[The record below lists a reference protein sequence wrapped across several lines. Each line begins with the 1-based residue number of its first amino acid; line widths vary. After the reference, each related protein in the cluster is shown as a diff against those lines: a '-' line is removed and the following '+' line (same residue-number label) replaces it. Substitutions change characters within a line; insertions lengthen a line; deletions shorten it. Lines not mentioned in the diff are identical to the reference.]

1 MSRHPTEQPGTPGV
15 VRYDCRGL
23 QLAPAQASLRLLV
36 PVLALWLASCA
47 PVDPLAK
54 VQPLVAKGD
63 YESAIADLEARG
75 NKTSAADR
83 TAAIRLRQQAV
94 DELLAEAAAA
104 SEQGE
109 DSAARAALE
118 RATRVD
124 PGQPRVSE
132 ALRRLD
138 DRAAATAAVAQA
150 RQRLQGGD
158 IDGAAALVKSAL
170 DRVPEMSDA
179 RRVMRQISE
188 LREAQAV
195 VSRGLDLGNKPVTL
209 QFRDAPIKQAFEALA
224 LSTGLQVAF
233 DRDVRQS
240 QPITVMLRDIP
251 VADALRILT
260 LSAQLDY
267 KTLGPKSVLVYPRN
281 AAKSRAYADR
291 VVRVFHIS
299 NTVAKDIATALRNTF
314 RIRDVFSDDKLNLVI
329 LRDTPEVVQM
339 AERLVLLQDV
349 PEPEVMLE
357 VEVLEVSRAK
367 LQKLGIEAPRSVSIG
382 VPNTSATSPDAPPS
396 LGSDG
401 PFRAFIAN
409 PALIFNL
416 RQRDA
421 FADLLANPRIR
432 VKNRSKAR
440 IHIGEK
446 VPVITSNATSTGVI
460 SGAVSYLDVGL
471 KLDVE
476 PAVHLD
482 GDVSLGVRLEAS
494 NIKETVT
501 LNTRNSDGT
510 VSGSGTVAYRVGT
523 RNTETSLRLKD
534 GETQV
539 IAGLIQDEDRRSRE
553 KIPGLAGL
561 PLIGRL
567 FATDGGDGSTREK
580 TEVVLLITPRVLR
593 NISLPSRADTR
604 FDAAPELAGSGF
616 PGGLLPID
624 ELPQDPSAVLQGTS
638 DAASPPQPAET
649 VAPTGTPVR

>member
-1 MSRHPTEQPGTPGV
+1 MVLLQAKT
-15 VRYDCRGL
+15 GL
-23 QLAPAQASLRLLV
+23 DPSCAGSAPAALRTCVLTALLGV
-36 PVLALWLASCA
+36 ALVACA
-47 PVDPLAK
+47 PADPLTKA
-54 VQPLVAKGD
+54 QTLAAKGD
-63 YESAIADLEARG
+63 YETAIADLEAGG
-75 NKTSAADR
+75 NKTSAAER
-83 TAAIRLRQQAV
+83 TAAIRLRRMAV
-94 DELLAEAAAA
+94 DELLAEAGAA
-104 SEQGE
+104 SERGE
-109 DSAARAALE
+109 DSTARAALE
-118 RATRVD
+118 RAARVD
-124 PGQPRVSE
+124 PAEPRVDE

-138 DRAAATAAVAQA
+138 DRAAAGKALAQA
-150 RQRLQGGD
+150 RARAAAGD
-158 IDGAAALVKSAL
+158 LDGAAALAKGAL
-170 DRVPEMSDA
+170 DRVPELAEA
-179 RRVMRQISE
+179 RQVLRQVAD
-188 LREAQAV
+188 LREAQSA
-195 VSRGLDLGNKPVTL
+195 VSRGLDLGAKPVTL

-251 VADALRILT
+251 VGDALRILT

-267 KTLGPKSVLVYPRN
+267 KALGPKSVLVYPRN

-299 NTVAKDIATALRNTF
+299 NTSAKDIVTALRNTF

-329 LRDTPEVVQM
+329 LRDTPDVVQM

-367 LQKLGIEAPRSVSIG
+367 LRKLGLEAPRSVSLG
-382 VPNTSATSPDAPPS
+382 VPNTNAANPDAPPS
-396 LGSDG
+396 LGTSG

-409 PALIFNL
+409 PALILNL

-432 VKNRSKAR
+432 VKNRNKAR

-501 LNTRNSDGT
+501 LTTRNSDGT

-561 PLIGRL
+561 PIIGRL
-567 FATDGGDGSTREK
+567 FASDGGDGSTREK

-604 FDAAPELAGSGF
+604 FDAAPELTGGTF
-616 PGGLLPID
+616 PGGLVPVE
-624 ELPQDPSAVLQGTS
+624 ELPQDPSALLPGAVDG
-638 DAASPPQPAET
+638 AAVAPQTTEIL
-649 VAPTGTPVR
+649 APTGSPVR

>member
-1 MSRHPTEQPGTPGV
+1 MIQRPFFRHLMLWHSIGV
-15 VRYDCRGL
+15 YSAAGL
-23 QLAPAQASLRLLV
+23 VTVGLLLAA
-36 PVLALWLASCA
+36 CA

-63 YESAIADLEARG
+63 YETAIADLESRG
-75 NKTSAADR
+75 GKTAAADR
-83 TAAIRLRQQAV
+83 TAALRLRQQAV
-94 DELLAEAAAA
+94 EELLAEAAAA
-104 SEQGE
+104 SERGE
-109 DSAARAALE
+109 DSAARGTLE
-118 RATRVD
+118 RAARVD

-138 DRAAATAAVAQA
+138 DRAAAIVALAQA

-158 IDGAAALVKSAL
+158 LDGASALAKGAL
-170 DRVPEMSDA
+170 DRIPEWPEA
-179 RRVMRQISE
+179 RRLLQQVTE
-188 LREAQAV
+188 LREAQSAV
-195 VSRGLDLGNKPVTL
+195 TRGLDLGSTPVTL
-209 QFRDAPIKQAFEALA
+209 QLRDAPIKQAFEALA
-224 LSTGLQVAF
+224 LTTGLQVAF
-233 DRDVRQS
+233 DRDVRQT

-281 AAKSRAYADR
+281 AAKARAYADR

-299 NTVAKDIATALRNTF
+299 NTLAKDIAAALRNTF

-367 LQKLGIEAPRSVSIG
+367 LQKLGLEAPRSVSLG
-382 VPNTSATSPDAPPS
+382 VPSTSTTSPDAPPS
-396 LGSDG
+396 LGSQG

-409 PALIFNL
+409 PALILNL

-494 NIKETVT
+494 SIKETVT
-501 LNTRNSDGT
+501 LNTRDS
-510 VSGSGTVAYRVGT
+510 SGNVTGSSTVAYRVGT

-593 NISLPSRADTR
+593 NISLPARADTR
-604 FDAAPELAGSGF
+604 FDAAPELSGGAF
-616 PGGLLPID
+616 PGGLVPIE
-624 ELPQDPSAVLQGTS
+624 ELPQDAAATLPGTF
-638 DAASPPQPAET
+638 DNTGIPPQPNAT
-649 VAPTGTPVR
+649 VAPTGSPVR